1 LPPEWKNSFFCAI
14 LRSKDI
20 QEGNHM
26 KFITPLIGIAALSF
40 LTSVL
45 AQDEEATPAS
55 ADTPSTTIQETP
67 APTPEAKA
75 ASSPPKE
82 PDAQKKEEPA
92 TTPAPVK
99 ATPSARGKKMTVGA
113 MLKDNETRWSAAI
126 AKHDTATIESMVA
139 PDYIGVNASGKVQNR
154 RTLLADSKSDKDIYT
169 STKAEKLDVHVYGA
183 GVAVVVGMANVKGTG
198 KDGKAFDRTY
208 RFTDTWMDRGG
219 NWQCIA
225 SHSTL
230 VGQR

>member
-1 LPPEWKNSFFCAI
+1 MRDDPESRRI

-26 KFITPLIGIAALSF
+26 KFITSLVGIAALSVV
-40 LTSVL
+40 TSVL
-45 AQDEEATPAS
+45 AQDEETATPAS
-55 ADTPSTTIQETP
+55 EQTPSTTIQETP
-67 APTPEAKA
+67 APTPEAKPVT
-75 ASSPPKE
+75 SPAKE

-99 ATPSARGKKMTVGA
+99 TTPSARGKKTSVSA
-113 MLKDNETRWSAAI
+113 MLKDNENRWSAAI

-139 PDYIGVNASGKVQNR
+139 PDFVGVNSGGKVQNR
-154 RTLLADSKSDKDIYT
+154 RAMLAEVKTDKDTFT
-169 STKAEKLDVHVYGA
+169 STKAEKLDVHMYGA
-183 GVAVVVGMANVKGTG
+183 GVAVVVGMANEKGTD

-225 SHSTL
+225 SQVTL

>member
-1 LPPEWKNSFFCAI
+1 
-14 LRSKDI
+14 
-20 QEGNHM
+20 M
-26 KFITPLIGIAALSF
+26 KLITPLVGIAALSF
-40 LTSVL
+40 VTSVL
-45 AQDEEATPAS
+45 AQDEETATPAS
-55 ADTPSTTIQETP
+55 AETPSTTIQETP

-75 ASSPPKE
+75 VGSPTKE
-82 PDAQKKEEPA
+82 PNAQKKEEPA

-99 ATPSARGKKMTVGA
+99 TAPSARGKKMSVTT
-113 MLKDNETRWSAAI
+113 MLKDNENRWSAAI

-139 PDYIGVNASGKVQNR
+139 PDFIGINSKGKVQNR
-154 RTLLADSKSDKDIYT
+154 RAMLAEVKTDKDTYS
-169 STKAEKLDVHVYGA
+169 STKTEKLDVHMYGA
-183 GVAVVVGMANVKGTG
+183 GVAVVVGMANEKGTG

>member
-1 LPPEWKNSFFCAI
+1 MKLITSFV
-14 LRSKDI
+14 
-20 QEGNHM
+20 
-26 KFITPLIGIAALSF
+26 GIAALSF
-40 LTSVL
+40 VISVL
-45 AQDEEATPAS
+45 AQDEETATPAS
-55 ADTPSTTIQETP
+55 QETPSTTIQETP

-75 ASSPPKE
+75 SPTKE

-99 ATPSARGKKMTVGA
+99 TTPSARGKKMSVSAT
-113 MLKDNETRWSAAI
+113 LKDNETRWSAAI

-139 PDYIGVNASGKVQNR
+139 PDFIGVNSKGNVQNR
-154 RTLLADSKSDKDIYT
+154 RAMLAEVKSNKDTYS
-169 STKAEKLDVHVYGA
+169 STKAEKLDVHMYGA
-183 GVAVVVGMANVKGTG
+183 GVAVVVGMANEKGTG

-208 RFTDTWMDRGG
+208 RFTDTWMERGG

-225 SHSTL
+225 SQVTL

>member
-1 LPPEWKNSFFCAI
+1 
-14 LRSKDI
+14 
-20 QEGNHM
+20 M
-26 KFITPLIGIAALSF
+26 KLITPLVGIAALSF
-40 LTSVL
+40 VTSVL
-45 AQDEEATPAS
+45 AQDEETATPAS
-55 ADTPSTTIQETP
+55 AEAPSTTIQETP

-75 ASSPPKE
+75 VSSPTKE
-82 PDAQKKEEPA
+82 PNAQKKEEPA

-99 ATPSARGKKMTVGA
+99 TAPSARGKKMSVST
-113 MLKDNETRWSAAI
+113 MLKDNENRWSAAI

-139 PDYIGVNASGKVQNR
+139 PDFIGVNSKGKVQNR
-154 RTLLADSKSDKDIYT
+154 RAMLTEVKTDKDTYS
-169 STKAEKLDVHVYGA
+169 STKTEKLDVHMYGA
-183 GVAVVVGMANVKGTG
+183 GVAVVVGMANEKGTG

-225 SHSTL
+225 SQVTL

>member
-1 LPPEWKNSFFCAI
+1 
-14 LRSKDI
+14 
-20 QEGNHM
+20 M
-26 KFITPLIGIAALSF
+26 KLITSLVGIAALSF
-40 LTSVL
+40 VTSVL
-45 AQDEEATPAS
+45 AQDEETATPAS
-55 ADTPSTTIQETP
+55 EETPSTTIQETP

-75 ASSPPKE
+75 VSSPTKE
-82 PDAQKKEEPA
+82 PDAQKKEQAA

-99 ATPSARGKKMTVGA
+99 TAPSALGKKMSVSG
-113 MLKDNETRWSAAI
+113 MLKDNENRWSAAI

-139 PDYIGVNASGKVQNR
+139 ADFIGVNPRGKVQNR
-154 RTLLADSKSDKDIYT
+154 RAMLAELKSDKDTYT
-169 STKAEKLDVHVYGA
+169 STKAEKLDVHTYGT
-183 GVAVVVGMANVKGTG
+183 GVAVVVGMSNQKGTG

-225 SHSTL
+225 SQGML

>member
-1 LPPEWKNSFFCAI
+1 MKLITSFV
-14 LRSKDI
+14 
-20 QEGNHM
+20 
-26 KFITPLIGIAALSF
+26 GIAALSF
-40 LTSVL
+40 VTSVL
-45 AQDEEATPAS
+45 AQEEETATPAS
-55 ADTPSTTIQETP
+55 QETPSTTIQETP

-75 ASSPPKE
+75 ATSPTKE

-99 ATPSARGKKMTVGA
+99 TTPSARGKQMSVST

-139 PDYIGVNASGKVQNR
+139 ADFIGVNSKGKVVNR
-154 RTLLADSKSDKDIYT
+154 RAMLAEVKGNKDTYT
-169 STKAEKLDVHVYGA
+169 STKAEKLDVHMYGA
-183 GVAVVVGMANVKGTG
+183 AVAVVVGMANEKGTG

-225 SHSTL
+225 SQVTL
-230 VGQR
+230 VAQR

>member
-1 LPPEWKNSFFCAI
+1 
-14 LRSKDI
+14 
-20 QEGNHM
+20 M
-26 KFITPLIGIAALSF
+26 KLITSLVGIAALSF
-40 LTSVL
+40 VTSSML
-45 AQDEEATPAS
+45 AQGEETATPAS
-55 ADTPSTTIQETP
+55 EETPSTTIQETP

-75 ASSPPKE
+75 VSSPTKE

-99 ATPSARGKKMTVGA
+99 TTPSARGKKMSVSAT
-113 MLKDNETRWSAAI
+113 LKDNEDRWSAAI

-139 PDYIGVNASGKVQNR
+139 ADFIGVNSKGKVQNR
-154 RTLLADSKSDKDIYT
+154 RAMLAEVKTDKDTYT
-169 STKAEKLDVHVYGA
+169 STKAEKLDVHMYGT
-183 GVAVVVGMANVKGTG
+183 GVAVVVGMANEKGTG

-225 SHSTL
+225 SQVTL
-230 VGQR
+230 AGQR